1 MSTVWASG
9 SKWIEVFLHRS
20 FVDRPRRMSTLDLKA
35 MIHRMVDSTQNES
48 LLRSLLNLLEFQ
60 TENDRLDGWSALTD
74 VQRAELL
81 LAFGESDDPKNLV
94 PNDEVFKKYGD
105 RP

>member
-1 MSTVWASG
+1 
-9 SKWIEVFLHRS
+9 
-20 FVDRPRRMSTLDLKA
+20 MSTLELKA
-35 MIHRMVDSTQNES
+35 IIHRMVDSTQNES